1 MVLSPGARIGAYE
14 VVSPIGSGG
23 MGEVYLARDT
33 ALNRNV
39 ALKVLPEAFVRD
51 DERLARFK
59 REAQILAS
67 LNHPNI
73 AHVHGLEESSA
84 TRALVMELVEGDDLS
99 DRIARGPIPLADALP
114 IARQIADALEAAHEQ
129 GIVHRDLKPANIKVR
144 ADGTVKVLDFGLAKA
159 LTQDSGLRT
168 EDISDSPTLTARAT
182 EQGVILGTAAYMA
195 PEQARGKAVDKRA
208 DIWAFGVVL
217 YEMLT
222 GVRAFDGRG
231 FTDVLAAV
239 LRHEIDWSRLPADT
253 PPRLGQ
259 LLARC
264 VEPDMKQRLRDIG
277 EARIAIAT
285 IERDGPDS
293 AADPG
298 AAAAPH
304 RPWRERLAWS
314 LAAIAVLAAAT
325 IVVWQR
331 STLGGRLAGAAGAG
345 NEVARLSVLP
355 PLGFRMNPDSTNVA
369 ISPNGRMV
377 AFVVGT
383 GVSTENQLWVRPID
397 AMEARRIEAGDG
409 VSLPFWSP
417 DSERIGFFASRKLK
431 TVAASGGAAVVVC
444 DAPFGRGATWNASN
458 MIVFAPDANGPL
470 FRVSAGSGPATAV
483 TTLDAAR
490 KETSHRFPVFLP
502 DGDHFLFAA
511 LPRTD
516 GMIQIFA
523 GALHDPTAR
532 TLIGPMESAPVYAD
546 PGWLLFTRQGV
557 LSAQSF
563 DAPTLRM
570 RGDAL
575 SLGDQPAVAPGPAA
589 YDAGRRVSVSAAGS
603 LAYYLEPV
611 ANTDVQWMD
620 QTGKTTGS
628 VNAPPGRYSAVAIAP
643 DNTKAVLVRP
653 DSSTS
658 SSLWLVDLTRASAIP
673 LSTDGIRDPSPVWSP
688 DSTRIVFGGVRGGH
702 TGLYEKTVT
711 DTSAPTIF
719 PIEGS
724 FALARGWSNDQAWI
738 VLNRLDPDT
747 KWNIYRVQ
755 ASGSAAPV
763 PLVQGPAIE
772 VGGWPSP
779 DGRWLAFLS
788 DEAGSVDLYVQP
800 FPNPGP
806 KVQVATGG
814 IQQSRWTPDTRHLL
828 YTKRDQTLWRVD
840 VDLRGSVPRISAP
853 LQLAAFPSTLIGM
866 DLARDGR
873 FLALVSERS
882 GLGTVTVVQSWQAA
896 LPAGR

>member
-1 MVLSPGARIGAYE
+1 MVLAPGARIGAYE
-14 VVSPIGSGG
+14 VVSQIGSGG

-99 DRIARGPIPLADALP
+99 VRIARGPIPLADALP
-114 IARQIADALEAAHEQ
+114 IARQIADALETAHDQ
-129 GIVHRDLKPANIKVR
+129 GIVHRDLKPANIKVK

-159 LTQDSGLRT
+159 LTQDSGVRT
-168 EDISDSPTLTARAT
+168 DDISDSPTLTARAT

-222 GVRAFDGRG
+222 GARAFDGRG

-239 LRHEIDWSRLPADT
+239 LRTEIDWSRLPGDT
-253 PPRLGQ
+253 PAPLRQ

-264 VEPDMKQRLRDIG
+264 VEPDVKQRLRDIG
-277 EARIAIAT
+277 EARIAIVT
-285 IERDGPDS
+285 IERGHPDS
-293 AADPG
+293 AADAR
-298 AAAAPH
+298 AAATPH

-314 LAAIAVLAAAT
+314 LAAIAVLAAVT

-331 STLGGRLAGAAGAG
+331 STLGRLAASAAAG
-345 NEVARLSVLP
+345 NEVVRLSVLP
-355 PLGFRMNPDSTNVA
+355 PLGFLMNPDSTNVA

-383 GVSTENQLWVRPID
+383 GVSTENQLWVRPIE

-409 VSLPFWSP
+409 ASLPFWSP

-431 TVAASGGAAVVVC
+431 TVAASGGPAMVVC
-444 DAPFGRGATWNASN
+444 DAPFGRGASWNASN
-458 MIVFAPDANGPL
+458 VIVFAPDADGPL
-470 FRVSAGSGPATAV
+470 LRVAASGGPVAAA
-483 TTLDAAR
+483 TTLDAG
-490 KETSHRFPVFLP
+490 KSETGHRFPVFLP

-511 LPRTD
+511 LPRAD
-516 GMIQIFA
+516 GMVQIFA
-523 GALHDPTAR
+523 GALHDPLAR
-532 TLIGPMESAPVYAD
+532 TFVGAMENAPVYAA

-557 LSAQSF
+557 LAAQAF
-563 DAPTLRM
+563 DVRTLRVSGEAM
-570 RGDAL
+570 

-589 YDAGRRVSVSAAGS
+589 YDAGRRVSASASGS
-603 LAYYLEPV
+603 LAYFLQPV
-611 ANTDVQWMD
+611 ANTTVQWMD

-628 VNAPPGRYSAVAIAP
+628 VNVPSGRYSEVAIAP
-643 DNTKAVLVRP
+643 DSTKAVLVRS

-658 SSLWLVDLTRASAIP
+658 SSLWLVDLMRAGAIP
-673 LSTDGIRDPSPVWSP
+673 LSMGGITNPSPVWSP
-688 DSTRIVFGGVRGGH
+688 DSTRIVFAGLRDGQPA
-702 TGLYEKTVT
+702 LYEKTVT
-711 DTSAPTIF
+711 EASAEPTIL
-719 PIEGS
+719 PIDGI
-724 FALARGWSNDQAWI
+724 FTLPRGWSKDQAWI
-738 VLNRLDPDT
+738 VANRLDPGT
-747 KWNIYRVQ
+747 KWNIYRIQV
-755 ASGSAAPV
+755 SGAAAPV
-763 PLVQGPAIE
+763 PVVQGPAIE

-779 DGRWLAFLS
+779 DNRWLAYLS
-788 DEAGSVDLYVQP
+788 DETGSLDLFVQP

-806 KVQVATGG
+806 KVQVTTSG
-814 IQQSRWTPDTRHLL
+814 IQQAWWTPDARHLL

-840 VDLRGSVPRISAP
+840 VDLRTAVPRIDAP
-853 LQLAAFPSTLIGM
+853 VQLAAFPSTLVGL